1 MVEDTGKCE
10 AVMEERCGQ
19 VYRQYSMT
27 QLCADVPRTV
37 CHLQQRVTL
46 QSQPRL
52 TILENLQS
60 LEILHIFEL
69 LSLQSPINCL
79 HDRRKC
85 QQLSTVQE
93 NRLEKEE
100 ESLNEDGEEQKEEEE
115 EECHEELVVVTV
127 QSPVET
133 CSVSRQPRQVC

>member
-1 MVEDTGKCE
+1 MSLPSLSSVEKCEEDSEAVEEREVVEDTGKCE

-52 TILENLQS
+52 PKLENFN
-60 LEILHIFEL
+60 H
-69 LSLQSPINCL
+69 
-79 HDRRKC
+79 
-85 QQLSTVQE
+85 
-93 NRLEKEE
+93 
-100 ESLNEDGEEQKEEEE
+100 
-115 EECHEELVVVTV
+115 
-127 QSPVET
+127 
-133 CSVSRQPRQVC
+133 